1 MKKAPRSL
9 NFKLVEL
16 EIETDFKI
24 DFLSIKQRSIKMNTE
39 IKETIISTPFM
50 GVGFSENGPSDPR
63 INKALEKTCALLDIM
78 EFIKVTK
85 FKLNEVMFDYFWQ
98 IMVGNTRAHLGSR
111 ILEWFGYEGEYRTQ
125 KQKFL
130 DMLKRN
136 DITFDELTT
145 NDKEIDLYP
154 TIKEELALLPSNV
167 KNSKFLVMEPRN
179 LKKAIMKLNTKNGN
193 AIREYYVDV
202 EDLMKLYVEYTI
214 YHNYR
219 ESQRKITSLEVMM
232 ADMRLKEAKA
242 DKQRE
247 EDVAR
252 MERQEQYMRSLG
264 ISLEEVK
271 DQNETLIDQ
280 NDSLIDKTKHL
291 EKQNK
296 GIQRKLGIAVEDRA
310 PLPDDTKKQ
319 ERFILIKRHD
329 PDYMAYYTIRAQYGY
344 TQTKMKAERANFPNH
359 EILLDFRC
367 NPNSKTLYVR
377 IKENLKAKGV
387 VFKGNNIDLD
397 ESEVNEEELIREMTS
412 INERKYNV

>member
-1 MKKAPRSL
+1 
-9 NFKLVEL
+9 
-16 EIETDFKI
+16 
-24 DFLSIKQRSIKMNTE
+24 
-39 IKETIISTPFM
+39 
-50 GVGFSENGPSDPR
+50 
-63 INKALEKTCALLDIM
+63 M

>member
-1 MKKAPRSL
+1 
-9 NFKLVEL
+9 
-16 EIETDFKI
+16 
-24 DFLSIKQRSIKMNTE
+24 MNME
-39 IKETIISTPFM
+39 IKETIIPTPFM
-50 GVGFSENGPSDPR
+50 GVRFSENGPSDPR
-63 INKALEKTCALLDIM
+63 ISKALEKTYALLDIL

-85 FKLNEVMFDYFWQ
+85 FELNEVMFDYFWQ
-98 IMVGNTRAHLGSR
+98 VMIGNTRRHVSAR
-111 ILEWFGYEGEYRTQ
+111 VLEWFGYEGEFRYQ
-125 KQKFL
+125 KKAFIK
-130 DMLKRN
+130 MLKRN
-136 DITFDELTT
+136 DIPFDELTS
-145 NDKEIDLYP
+145 NDKEIELYP

-167 KNSKFLVMEPRN
+167 KNSKFLIMEPRN
-179 LKKAIMKLNTKNGN
+179 LKKSIMKLNTKNGN
-193 AIREYYVDV
+193 AIREYYVNV

-214 YHNYR
+214 YYNHR

-252 MERQEQYMRSLG
+252 MERQEKYMRSLG
-264 ISLEEVK
+264 ISLGEVK
-271 DQNETLIDQ
+271 DQNEILIDQ
-280 NDSLIDKTKHL
+280 NDSLIDKTKDL

-296 GIQRKLGIAVEDRA
+296 TIQRKLGIAVEDRA
-310 PLPDDTKKQ
+310 PLPEDAKKQ
-319 ERFILIKRHD
+319 ERFILVKRHD

-359 EILLDFRC
+359 EVLLDFRC

-397 ESEVNEEELIREMTS
+397 ESEVNEEELIDEMTS
-412 INERKYNV
+412 INEKKYNV